1 MIKITLNQITK
12 KINDDSKEDVK
23 TNLKE
28 DLRSKN
34 ILENGVEAQKLKHLE
49 IEETIFG
56 QINFE
61 MK

>member
-1 MIKITLNQITK
+1 MTSITK

-28 DLRSKN
+28 DLRSEN
-34 ILENGVEAQKLKHLE
+34 ILENGVKAQKLKHLE

>member
-1 MIKITLNQITK
+1 MIWNKNLSNRSDHKNHYWNQ
-12 KINDDSKEDVK
+12 
-23 TNLKE
+23 LK
-28 DLRSKN
+28 N
-34 ILENGVEAQKLKHLE
+34 VIENGVEAQKLKHLE